1 MTAIV
6 RIIAIR
12 DTRQYEEHGDRW
24 VPIPGSGEARPCDRC
39 ERDHEVHV
47 DVELTDGSTAC
58 IGSGCARG
66 ESMDIIAA
74 IRRVESAVKRR
85 AGLVAKLDSLRADY
99 ERALAIDTEVRALP
113 LPPFEMVERCDA
125 TSSSRGHEIWRCGD
139 STAWCYQPDGLNDER
154 KRCLEYGWRR
164 KRYAER
170 MGESEFSAP
179 TPHSIQFNTD
189 YIERQILKIDAGLQK
204 ATRS

>member
-24 VPIPGSGEARPCDRC
+24 VPIPGSGESRPCDRC
-39 ERDHEVHV
+39 DRDHEVHV

-85 AGLVAKLDSLRADY
+85 AGLAAKLGALRADLD
-99 ERALAIDTEVRALP
+99 RAVAIDAAVMALP

-125 TSSSRGHEIWRCGD
+125 TDSRGGHEIWRCGD
-139 STAWCYQPDGLNDER
+139 STAWCWHGLDDER

-170 MGESEFSAP
+170 MGKSEFSAP
-179 TPHSIQFNTD
+179 TPHSIRFNID
-189 YIERQILKIDAGLQK
+189 YIERQIRKIDAGLQK